1 MKRIKY
7 MHVKKKLF
15 MGLIIMGLSSNAMAD
30 NGLGTAID
38 KHCTNNNKIPAKP
51 YAGKCTICH
60 DKGAKGGS
68 GAGRTAYLTANI
80 DFFCRAPAV
89 NAPPLANA
97 GPDQSVIEKDQVTLN
112 AAASTDADG
121 DPLTYSWSFASIP
134 TGSAAALSDGTV
146 ISPTFVAD
154 KVGGYTL
161 ALVVNDG
168 KVDSA
173 ANEVVIT
180 AGAGNTAPV
189 SNAGPD
195 QAVATTDVVT
205 LNSSGSTDVDGDQL
219 TYSWVFTAMP
229 TGSMAILSDATSAMP
244 TFTVDIA
251 GTYALE
257 LVVNDGLENSM
268 ADAVSIV
275 ATNANVAPV
284 ANAGMD
290 QAVATKVGTV
300 TLDGSGSVDADGDNL
315 TYSWVFKSKPV
326 GSVASL
332 SNAKVAKPSFIAD
345 IDGDYVAELIVN
357 DGLVDSSPK
366 TVKITAA
373 TKVVPPVNIAPVSNA
388 GNDQSTQT
396 GSVIVLDGS
405 GSSDTNKDPL
415 LYGWSFITVP
425 AGSQATLS
433 DPTVAMPTFTADIA
447 GNYVVELVVNDGQL
461 NSMADR
467 VSITVKNAP
476 VVNVAPV
483 ANAGIDQA
491 VVTNVDTVTLNG
503 SDSTDAD
510 GDNLTF
516 SWTFTAKPAG
526 SAVTL
531 SDPKVV
537 NPNFI
542 ADVDGDYVLQL
553 IVNDGKVDSKPKTVK
568 ITATAKV
575 KPPVN
580 IAPVAHAGIDQ
591 NTKTGSKVTLNGSDS
606 SDANMDP
613 LLYDWSILSMP
624 VGSMAT
630 LSDPTVVMPSFVADI
645 AGNYVIQL
653 MVNDGLVN
661 SAPVTVTIKASDK
674 VVVKPTTVKQKLRV
688 KPSRLNIHSKR
699 LGRKAV
705 KVKLKIK
712 NKAWER
718 GSDTNVAIPVLVDVF
733 LTKPDGT
740 VETLK
745 QKRKTLK
752 RVAKVRAKFRPTMS
766 GEYLVKTV
774 VTDEAGNELSST
786 TRKVTVN
793 VKSDNHHKRGKRHHH
808 YYWKGKKHD
817 DDHKRGRKHHD

>member
-7 MHVKKKLF
+7 MHVTKKLF
-15 MGLIIMGLSSNAMAD
+15 TGLVFMGLSGNAMAF
-30 NGLGTAID
+30 NAYGNAVD
-38 KHCTNNNKIPAKP
+38 KHCTDNNNIPAKP
-51 YAGKCTICH
+51 YVGKCTICH
-60 DKGAKGGS
+60 DNGAKGGS
-68 GAGRTAYLTANI
+68 GAGRTAYKINNL
-80 DFFCRAPAV
+80 DFFCRAPVV
-89 NAPPLANA
+89 NAPPVANA

-290 QAVATKVGTV
+290 QAVVTNVDTV
-300 TLDGSGSVDADGDNL
+300 TLDGSGSA
-315 TYSWVFKSKPV
+315 
-326 GSVASL
+326 
-332 SNAKVAKPSFIAD
+332 
-345 IDGDYVAELIVN
+345 
-357 DGLVDSSPK
+357 
-366 TVKITAA
+366 
-373 TKVVPPVNIAPVSNA
+373 
-388 GNDQSTQT
+388 
-396 GSVIVLDGS
+396 
-405 GSSDTNKDPL
+405 
-415 LYGWSFITVP
+415 
-425 AGSQATLS
+425 
-433 DPTVAMPTFTADIA
+433 
-447 GNYVVELVVNDGQL
+447 
-461 NSMADR
+461 
-467 VSITVKNAP
+467 
-476 VVNVAPV
+476 
-483 ANAGIDQA
+483 
-491 VVTNVDTVTLNG
+491 
-503 SDSTDAD
+503 DAD

-526 SAVTL
+526 STVSL

-537 NPNFI
+537 NPTFI
-542 ADVDGDYVLQL
+542 ADIDGDYVAQL

-568 ITATAKV
+568 IIATAKA

-580 IAPVAHAGIDQ
+580 IAPVAKAGNDQ
-591 NTKTGSKVTLNGSDS
+591 NTKTSSTVTLDGSGS
-606 SDANMDP
+606 SDANKDP
-613 LLYDWSILSMP
+613 LLYDWSFLSMP

-793 VKSDNHHKRGKRHHH
+793 VKSSNGRHHH
-808 YYWKGKKHD
+808 RHYFWKGKKPEGTKWG
-817 DDHKRGRKHHD
+817 KRPESINRGKKPEDNQRGKRPENTKSVESIMKAIRLEIYNRYKMWFSRS